1 MAITLP
7 MPAEHSAQ
15 KDIEADA
22 QGLLDATVVT
32 ANASAV
38 PQPSDEEVIAML
50 AALTPMEYDRV
61 RTGHAKALGVQIKTL
76 DALVKAERNDD
87 DEAALPFPI
96 VEPYPDPIVP
106 AQLLDEIAVTIHRFI
121 VVEPEQADAAA
132 LWVTFTWFIGVVQI
146 APLAIINAPEK
157 ACGKSQML
165 DVLGRMVA
173 RPLPAANSSTA
184 FLFRAVEKWTPT
196 LLIDEADTFIR
207 ENAEIKGLINAG
219 YTRANAYVGRVAGDD
234 HDPKLFAVWGAKA
247 LAGIALEKHLPD
259 ATMSRAIVF
268 ELRRKLP
275 HESISRLRHA
285 EAALFE
291 GIASKLAR
299 FADDYSQQVQRAQP
313 DLPDE
318 LGDRA
323 QDNWEP
329 LLAIAECAGPF
340 WVQRAT
346 AAALKIS
353 SVSKEPTSTGNEL
366 LADIQEVF
374 ERKRAEKI
382 CTADLIEALV
392 DDDEKPW
399 ATYNRGK
406 PLTPRQLARQLN
418 GYGIKSKTV
427 RLGPYQTP
435 KGFDAAQFKDAFARY
450 LTTPISLPQQS
461 NDTPES
467 NDGMAGCVAEK
478 TQHSSHD
485 AAGIV
490 ADNAQQDSIRNVPAT
505 GTAMPILDGGGVEDK
520 ASVSGGSDSTPPETN
535 PLDTFADS
543 FFFAEAAPKD
553 SARNVSAPLLITSLD
568 QEFD

>member
-1 MAITLP
+1 MMAITLP
-7 MPAEHSAQ
+7 PSPEQIASM
-15 KDIEADA
+15 DVEADA
-22 QGLLDATVVT
+22 QGLPDA
-32 ANASAV
+32 AAFADNASEI
-38 PQPSDEEVIAML
+38 PQQSDDEVIAIL

-61 RTGHAKALGVQIKTL
+61 RIGHAKALGVQVKTL
-76 DALVKAERNDD
+76 DGLVKTAHNEDTED
-87 DEAALPFPI
+87 GLPFPE
-96 VEPYPDPIVP
+96 VVPYPDPIDP
-106 AQLLDEIAVTIHRFI
+106 AQLLNEISCTIRRFI
-121 VVEPEQADAAA
+121 VLEPEQADAAA
-132 LWVTFTWFIGVVQI
+132 LWVAFTWFISEVEV

-157 ACGKSQML
+157 ACGKSQLL
-165 DVLGRMVA
+165 DVLGRMAA

-207 ENAEIKGLINAG
+207 ENVEIKGLINAG

-234 HDPKLFAVWGAKA
+234 HDPKLFTVWGAKA

-299 FADDYSQQVQRAQP
+299 FALDYSQQVRLAQP
-313 DLPDE
+313 DLPDA

-329 LLAIAECAGPF
+329 LLAIAGCAGPV

-346 AAALKIS
+346 AAALKVS
-353 SVSKEPTSTGNEL
+353 SVSKESSSTGNEL

-382 CTADLIEALV
+382 STADLIEALV

-406 PLTPRQLARQLN
+406 PLSPRQLARQLA

-427 RLGPYQTP
+427 RFGHSTP
-435 KGFDAAQFKDAFARY
+435 KGFESSQFADAFARY
-450 LTTPISLPQQS
+450 RASPTELPQQR
-461 NDTPES
+461 NDTSES
-467 NDGMAGCVAEK
+467 NNGEEGGVAENA
-478 TQHSSHD
+478 QHSSQD
-485 AAGIV
+485 AAGTV
-490 ADNAQQDSIRNVPAT
+490 AENPQQNLVRNVPAT
-505 GTAMPILDGGGVEDK
+505 GAAMPALENGDVADK
-520 ASVSGGSDSTPPETN
+520 AS
-535 PLDTFADS
+535 PLDA
-543 FFFAEAAPKD
+543 ALEAVTCLLSPPKP
-553 SARNVSAPLLITSLD
+553 SANPATVEKPDDDA
-568 QEFD
+568 F

>member
-1 MAITLP
+1 MMAITLP

-15 KDIEADA
+15 KDIECDA
-22 QGLLDATVVT
+22 QGLPDTTAVNANESEIPQQSDDQVV
-32 ANASAV
+32 
-38 PQPSDEEVIAML
+38 AML
-50 AALTPMEYDRV
+50 AAMTPMEYDRV
-61 RTGHAKALGVQIKTL
+61 RAVQAKALGVQVKTL
-76 DALVKAERNDD
+76 DVLVKAARNDD
-87 DEAALPFPI
+87 AEADLPFPI
-96 VEPYPDPIVP
+96 VEPYPEPIVP
-106 AQLLDEIAVTIHRFI
+106 AQLLDEIAVTIRRFI

-132 LWVTFTWFIGVVQI
+132 LWVAFTWFIGVVQV

-157 ACGKSQML
+157 SCGKSQLL
-165 DVLGRMVA
+165 DVLGRMAA

-184 FLFRAVEKWTPT
+184 FLFRAVERWTPT

-234 HDPKLFAVWGAKA
+234 HDPKLFTVWGAKA

-285 EAALFE
+285 EAGLFVS
-291 GIASKLAR
+291 IASKLAR
-299 FADDYSQQVQRAQP
+299 FADDYSQLVRLARP
-313 DLPDE
+313 TLPDE
-318 LGDRA
+318 LGDRT

-329 LLAIAECAGPF
+329 LLAIAECAGPD
-340 WVQRAT
+340 WVRRAT
-346 AAALKIS
+346 VAALKIS
-353 SVSKEPTSTGNEL
+353 SVGKESASTSNEL

-382 CTADLIEALV
+382 STADLIEALV

-435 KGFDAAQFKDAFARY
+435 KGFDVAQFKDAFARY
-450 LTTPISLPQQS
+450 LASAAELPQQR

-467 NDGMAGCVAEK
+467 NNGEAGGVAEN

-485 AAGIV
+485 AAGTV
-490 ADNAQQDSIRNVPAT
+490 ADNPPQNLTRNTSAT
-505 GTAMPILDGGGVEDK
+505 EVAMPILDTGSVADRASILGV
-520 ASVSGGSDSTPPETN
+520 
-535 PLDTFADS
+535 ADNLHP
-543 FFFAEAAPKD
+543 EAAPIA
-553 SARNVSAPLLITSLD
+553 SVPAPPPPPVGIPAANATPRYQEFTSLD
-568 QEFD
+568 QAFT

>member
-1 MAITLP
+1 MMAIALP
-7 MPAEHSAQ
+7 PSPEQVATMG
-15 KDIEADA
+15 IEAAPQDMPDA
-22 QGLLDATVVT
+22 AAVAD
-32 ANASAV
+32 SAAEA
-38 PQPSDEEVIAML
+38 PQPSDDQVVAML
-50 AALTPMEYDRV
+50 AAMTPMEYDRV
-61 RTGHAKALGVQIKTL
+61 RAVQAKALGIQVKTL
-76 DALVKAERNDD
+76 DSVVKAARNEETEDG
-87 DEAALPFPI
+87 LPFPE
-96 VEPYPDPIVP
+96 VEPYPDPIDP
-106 AQLLDEIAVTIHRFI
+106 AQLLNAISCTIRRFI
-121 VVEPEQADAAA
+121 VLEPEQADAAA
-132 LWVTFTWFIGVVQI
+132 LWVAFTWFISEVEV

-268 ELRRKLP
+268 GLRRKLP

-299 FADDYSQQVQRAQP
+299 FALDYSQQVRLAQP
-313 DLPDE
+313 ELPDA

-329 LLAIAECAGPF
+329 LLAIAGCAGPI

-353 SVSKEPTSTGNEL
+353 SVSKESASTGNEL

-382 CTADLIEALV
+382 STADLIEALV
-392 DDDEKPW
+392 EDDEKPW

-406 PLTPRQLARQLN
+406 PLTPRQLARQLA

-427 RLGPYQTP
+427 RLGPHHTP
-435 KGFDAAQFKDAFARY
+435 KGFDATQFTDAFARY
-450 LTTPISLPQQS
+450 LSSPTELPQQR

-467 NDGMAGCVAEK
+467 NNGGAGCVAGK

-485 AAGIV
+485 AAGTV
-490 ADNAQQDSIRNVPAT
+490 ADNPQQNLVRNAPAT
-505 GTAMPILDGGGVEDK
+505 GAAIPALGSGDVADK
-520 ASVSGGSDSTPPETN
+520 AS
-535 PLDTFADS
+535 PLDAIW
-543 FFFAEAAPKD
+543 EAVTYLPSPSRP
-553 SARNVSAPLLITSLD
+553 SANPATVEQPDDAA
-568 QEFD
+568 F